1 MTQVVLLSGSDDHVG
16 QDWSK
21 EITLQNTGS
30 TDVYRL
36 GGYPNDDTRI
46 LQITKG
52 YFRQPRRHRLDGHD
66 ILINLVTDP
75 DINGKVLK
83 TMIRAI
89 AGFRGP
95 VLNPP
100 DKVLL
105 STREAVARR
114 LAGADNVLVP
124 RARTVRSLQ
133 ASVIA
138 SLERTGAIA
147 FPAIVRRAG
156 THGGQI
162 LGVARTA
169 ADLQKAPQTNQLHTL
184 TEFVDYR
191 SKDGL
196 FRKYRVFYFG
206 GTPVF
211 RHQLISDRWNVHM
224 SDRARFMMDRPALIA
239 ESQGLYQRGMDNFAP
254 HVRAALDAIYAR
266 MELDFCGVDFGV
278 LRDGRVILF
287 EANAT
292 MNFFPVSDDP
302 RLAAMKLCVERGEK
316 AFRAMVDQAVANG
329 AGPGAGKPIDDKRAS
344 VGSPGY

>member
-1 MTQVVLLSGSDDHVG
+1 MTRIGLLSGADQHQG

-21 EITLQNTGS
+21 ELTLQNTGS

-36 GGYPNDDTRI
+36 GGYPNEETSI

-52 YFRQPRRHRLDGHD
+52 YFRQPRRHRLDGYAM
-66 ILINLVTDP
+66 LINLVTDP

-83 TMIRAI
+83 TMSRAI
-89 AGFRGP
+89 DGFKGP

-114 LAGADNVLVP
+114 LAGLDDVLVP
-124 RARTVRSLQ
+124 RVRTVRSLQ

-138 SLERTGAIA
+138 SLEKTGAIA

-156 THGGQI
+156 THSGQI
-162 LGVARTA
+162 AGVAQTA
-169 ADLQKAPQTNQLHTL
+169 AALEKVPPGKHPHTL

-206 GTPVF
+206 KTPVF

-224 SDRARFMMDRPALIA
+224 ADRARFMMARPALLA
-239 ESQGLYQRGMDNFAP
+239 GSQGLYRRGMDNFP
-254 HVRAALDAIYAR
+254 PRVRAALDAIHAR
-266 MELDFCGVDFGV
+266 MELDFCGIDFGI

-292 MNFFPVSDDP
+292 MNFLPISDDP
-302 RLAAMKLCVERGEK
+302 RLAAMKLCAERGKE
-316 AFRAMVDQAVANG
+316 AFCAMVARALENREV
-329 AGPGAGKPIDDKRAS
+329 RAS
-344 VGSPGY
+344 S